1 MSSPFGARGRRR
13 LKSIPARQ
21 SGKMTDARAVTRA
34 TVADL
39 MATTASLPAP
49 LTPTRATGFAAPT
62 MLWLVCL
69 AHFVNDAYSSFI
81 FPLLP
86 LMTAHLHLSAAQAF
100 WLIPVY
106 ALFSNFLQPVYGMLS
121 DRWSRRGF
129 ALAGPL
135 LAAICL
141 SAIGQATSYAW
152 LIAALVAGG
161 LGVGMF
167 HPQGAAMAA
176 VAGGQRR
183 RLAMALFSAAGT
195 VGVACGPLLVTQTVT
210 SSGLHNTP
218 FLALGGVIAI
228 AVLFFYLPALPSPS
242 PRPAAAEA
250 RAGAGPSL
258 ARAIQLASAPLLA
271 LYVITVARAATQML
285 INAYYP
291 FILQAQGASLVQI
304 GNALTIFLLAGGI
317 GGLAGGFIAE
327 RLGGRAVTVLSGLTS
342 GPLLAAAFL
351 APAHWTLPLLAFG
364 GFALGATIP
373 VNVAMAQELVPQRT
387 ATVSALMMGFAWGVG
402 SLAPRAF
409 EPLTA
414 VVGGY
419 HGVIVGAAALTTIS
433 TALVIWL
440 PSEGR
445 RTAQRRAAALDWG
458 WPRRLLNRFSFGLA
472 RTDSSLAP

>member
-1 MSSPFGARGRRR
+1 
-13 LKSIPARQ
+13 
-21 SGKMTDARAVTRA
+21 
-34 TVADL
+34 
-39 MATTASLPAP
+39 
-49 LTPTRATGFAAPT
+49 
-62 MLWLVCL
+62 MLWLACL

-129 ALAGPL
+129 ALVGPL
-135 LAAICL
+135 LAAVFL
-141 SAIGQATSYAW
+141 SATGQATSYAW
-152 LIAALVAGG
+152 LTALLVVGG

-176 VAGGQRR
+176 VAGGGRR

-195 VGVACGPLLVTQTVT
+195 VGVACGPLLVTQTVARY
-210 SSGLHNTP
+210 GLRSTL
-218 FLALGGVIAI
+218 FLAVGGVL
-228 AVLFFYLPALPSPS
+228 AVAALFFCLPPLPAPS
-242 PRPAAAEA
+242 PRPADADA
-250 RAGAGPSL
+250 RAGRGPTL
-258 ARAIQLASAPLLA
+258 AQALQPASAPLVA
-271 LYVITVARAATQML
+271 LYVITVVRAATQML

-304 GNALTIFLLAGGI
+304 GNALTLFLLAGGV

-327 RLGGRAVTVLSGLTS
+327 RLGGRAVTIISGVTS

-351 APAHWTLPLLAFG
+351 APASWTPLLLVCG

-414 VVGGY
+414 TAGGY
-419 HGVIVGAAALTTIS
+419 HGVIVGAAALTTVS
-433 TALVIWL
+433 TALVVWL
-440 PSEGR
+440 PREGR
-445 RTAQRRAAALDWG
+445 RTAQRHAEALDRG
-458 WPRRLLNRFSFGLA
+458 RPRRRLDRFGFNLA

>member
-1 MSSPFGARGRRR
+1 
-13 LKSIPARQ
+13 
-21 SGKMTDARAVTRA
+21 
-34 TVADL
+34 
-39 MATTASLPAP
+39 MATTASLPSASIP
-49 LTPTRATGFAAPT
+49 ARATGFAAPAA
-62 MLWLVCL
+62 LWLVCL

-135 LAAICL
+135 LAAVCL
-141 SAIGQATSYAW
+141 SAVGLATNYGW
-152 LIAALVAGG
+152 LMFALVAGG

-176 VAGGQRR
+176 VASGKRR
-183 RLAMALFSAAGT
+183 RLGMALFSAAGT
-195 VGVACGPLLVTQTVT
+195 LGVACGPLLVTQMVT
-210 SSGLHNTP
+210 RHGLP
-218 FLALGGVIAI
+218 SAMYLAIGGVLAI
-228 AVLFFYLPALPSPS
+228 AALIFYLPPLPSPP
-242 PRPAAAEA
+242 PRPADAEA
-250 RAGAGPSL
+250 VAQAGPGL
-258 ARAIQLASAPLLA
+258 ARALQLASAPLLA
-271 LYVITVARAATQML
+271 LYFITVARAATQML

-291 FILQAQGASLVQI
+291 FILQAQGASLTQI
-304 GNALTIFLLAGGI
+304 GSALTIFLLAGGI
-317 GGLAGGFIAE
+317 GGLAGGFLAE
-327 RLGGRAVTVLSGLTS
+327 RLGGRAVTILSGAAS

-351 APAHWTLPLLAFG
+351 APAHWTLPLLVGG

-414 VVGGY
+414 AVGGY
-419 HGVIVGAAALTTIS
+419 QGVIVGAAALTTIS

-440 PSEGR
+440 PREGR
-445 RTAQRRAAALDWG
+445 QPAARRSRAKALNGG
-458 WPRRLLNRFSFGLA
+458 WARRLRNRMSFNLA
-472 RTDSSLAP
+472 RTDSSVAP